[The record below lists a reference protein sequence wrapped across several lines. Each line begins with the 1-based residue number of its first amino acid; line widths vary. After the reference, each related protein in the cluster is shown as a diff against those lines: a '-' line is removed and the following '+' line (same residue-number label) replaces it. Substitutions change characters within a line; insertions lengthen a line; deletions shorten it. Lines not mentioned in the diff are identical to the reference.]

1 MLHALY
7 ATICNVGGR
16 IRDQRYHDRHYARQ
30 GEWKPKNRRVARD
43 SVEQEEHHDE
53 SWCSTHQ
60 GNKALAAARDK
71 FKQQLEVAKSRY
83 YDLQDAT
90 VKQAKQA
97 ATATDDYVHGNPWTA
112 VAVAGGVGLLVGMLI
127 MNRREG

>member
-1 MLHALY
+1 MNTTQFKASTNDTLDRVSEKAQNLVESKDQVVSDFKSLLAEGENLFKS
-7 ATICNVGGR
+7 ATAGG
-16 IRDQRYHDRHYARQ
+16 DQ
-30 GEWKPKNRRVARD
+30 
-43 SVEQEEHHDE
+43 
-53 SWCSTHQ
+53 
-60 GNKALAAARDK
+60 ALAAARDK

-97 ATATDDYVHGNPWTA
+97 AAATDDYVHGNPWTA
-112 VAVAGGVGLLVGMLI
+112 VAVAGGVGLLVGLLI